1 MSDWIRVSDPD
12 EFRRRL
18 GAAAAKVTKLVE
30 RMLTEDELRMIAVE
44 IAQGMAR
51 EEAEEAARRL
61 PPAITLH

>member
-18 GAAAAKVTKLVE
+18 GTAAAKVTKLVE
-30 RMLTEDELRMIAVE
+30 RMLTEDELRLIAVE
-44 IAQGMAR
+44 IARGMAE
-51 EEAEEAARRL
+51 EEAEEVAKRR